1 MQTIQLLEKNALTD
15 SLFHLRFSRPKH
27 WNYQAGQFAR
37 IGLALNRGEPVFRA
51 YSMSSNPIEPTLDFL
66 IKRVEGGTLS
76 PTLTGLEV
84 GAEVLLDGEAEGNLL
99 PSRIPGGDT
108 MWFFATG
115 AGLAPFLSLLKDPD
129 AISEWD
135 TVILA
140 LSARGVK
147 EVDALADAAIQTN
160 HKKLRI
166 LTTTTREPSPLEGRI
181 TTLIESGKIEELAEH
196 KLVPE
201 SARTMLCGNPDF
213 IKEMRALLKARGLIS
228 PRFGN
233 PGQLLVESLW

>member
-1 MQTIQLLEKNALTD
+1 M
-15 SLFHLRFSRPKH
+15 
-27 WNYQAGQFAR
+27 
-37 IGLALNRGEPVFRA
+37 
-51 YSMSSNPIEPTLDFL
+51 
-66 IKRVEGGTLS
+66 
-76 PTLTGLEV
+76 
-84 GAEVLLDGEAEGNLL
+84 
-99 PSRIPGGDT
+99 
-108 MWFFATG
+108 
-115 AGLAPFLSLLKDPD
+115 
-129 AISEWD
+129 
-135 TVILA
+135 
-140 LSARGVK
+140 K

-201 SARTMLCGNPDF
+201 SARTMLCGTPDF
-213 IKEMRALLKARGLIS
+213 IKAMREILKERGLIS